1 MKQIKK
7 LLLKEEIEKEARKIE
22 KKIINNADLE
32 DICVSE
38 KMEEELLAEIRAYE
52 EKGVRSHKHS
62 NNEEFSQE
70 ITPNFSL
77 LTNDKIKFRLSDT
90 DAVALHLGRELL
102 RWEAEE
108 RGLHKGESKFY
119 TLLDGTHSSTGQEL
133 RDAIGQTLLDE
144 VRQSKGDEM
153 EDTLVGGNLNTDK
166 ETKKKTRRFHFSAGK
181 RLAAAVAVVC
191 LMVAGMS
198 MTSVGS
204 KSYWKVLL
212 ERIVGEEKA
221 QIINVADMDSQE
233 TADGEELNA
242 YKEISNIMGIS
253 IIRFGF
259 KPESMELE
267 NYSVDKEQRRAQLFY
282 SYGGEVLRYSI
293 YANDSDSSLGEKE
306 LDKLTDEFVIR
317 NSKQEITIDEY
328 EVENTNSSRYIA
340 NFEYQDIHYQIKG
353 IVDKEDLTNIIEN
366 LVYFSY

>member
-181 RLAAAVAVVC
+181 RLAAAVAV
-191 LMVAGMS
+191 MVAGMS

-204 KSYWKVLL
+204 KSYWKEIIGGLL
-212 ERIVGEEKA
+212 GNQA
-221 QIINVADMDSQE
+221 TQTINVEDMEIQTSE
-233 TADGEELNA
+233 DGEEITA
-242 YKEISNIMGIS
+242 YTEATEKLGRS
-253 IIRFGF
+253 IIELGF
-259 KPESMELE
+259 KPKGMSLQRAEIDEE
-267 NYSVDKEQRRAQLFY
+267 QKQAKFFYNYNGQII
-282 SYGGEVLRYSI
+282 RYFVYI
-293 YANDSDSSLGEKE
+293 NGADSSLNQKKE
-306 LDKLTDEFVIR
+306 DILVDKFAVK
-317 NSKQEITIDEY
+317 NSKQEIIVEEY
-328 EVENTNSSRYIA
+328 KIQGQDATRYIA
-340 NFEYQDIHYQIKG
+340 NFEYLGIHYQIKG
-353 IVDKEDLTNIIEN
+353 ILEKEEIKEILTKMI
-366 LVYFSY
+366 YFE

>member
-38 KMEEELLAEIRAYE
+38 KMEEELLAEIRTYE

-144 VRQSKGDEM
+144 VRQSKGDEK

-204 KSYWKVLL
+204 KSYWKEIIGGLL
-212 ERIVGEEKA
+212 GNQA
-221 QIINVADMDSQE
+221 TQTINVEDMEIQE
-233 TADGEELNA
+233 TDDGEEVTA
-242 YKEISNIMGIS
+242 FREIRDSLGILP
-253 IIRFGF
+253 IRLGY
-259 KPESMELE
+259 KPESMKIQKV
-267 NYSVDKEQRRAQLFY
+267 SIDSEQRRAFLFY
-282 SYGGEVLRYSI
+282 EYGGEIIRYAI
-293 YANDSDSSLGEKE
+293 YENDADSSLGQKE
-306 LDKLTDEFVIR
+306 EDTLVNTF
-317 NSKQEITIDEY
+317 
-328 EVENTNSSRYIA
+328 EVETKEQVIKVNEYRVEEYNESRYIA
-340 NFEYQDIHYQIKG
+340 DFQYRGTYYQLKG
-353 IVDKEDLTNIIEN
+353 IMGKEEIIDILEN
-366 LVYFSY
+366 LIYF